1 MIMTVAFAYTT
12 VLSRR
17 LHGPESVAM
26 QITNLLADTS
36 KTTSFA
42 ALVNRI
48 DDPIDSGIAAYL
60 ENKYFRGI
68 INVEKLTTHSLVTG
82 IDQDNFIELVDTI
95 LVHPVRVED
104 AQIATSSP
112 NTLLCNGPER
122 SLRLEM
128 IYTVAD
134 RFAVSST

>member
-1 MIMTVAFAYTT
+1 MTVAFAYTT

-17 LHGPESVAM
+17 LHEPESVAM

-48 DDPIDSGIAAYL
+48 DDPIDSGITAYL

-68 INVEKLTTHSLVTG
+68 LTWR
-82 IDQDNFIELVDTI
+82 N
-95 LVHPVRVED
+95 
-104 AQIATSSP
+104 
-112 NTLLCNGPER
+112 
-122 SLRLEM
+122 
-128 IYTVAD
+128 
-134 RFAVSST
+134 